1 MTAIHPTPRSAAS
14 RRGRFSA
21 ASVALC
27 ILATAICAGLI
38 FLAETRRIRV
48 DLTAS
53 GEHTLSQRT
62 RTILAALDEPCSIVA
77 VAEQSRLDPTSRRL
91 LADLLD
97 SFSRASPR
105 IAATLIDPAAPDG
118 AGKFEAFIASLAA
131 SRAEAI
137 AAHRDAIAGA
147 IDALASLAP
156 MTAAA
161 GDSIDRARSVL
172 TPTDPARESL
182 GQRGAT
188 LRVRGADLQRLAGS
202 ARDQSTVHIGALELP
217 ASDRL
222 REPLR
227 AALAGVAREL
237 DAASTALAQ
246 AKTADAANQPT
257 LAETARECAALRDR
271 ALAAAEPL
279 QRLVPLEVL
288 TVARALEARSAVVAS
303 AASRIVAAPLE
314 RLFVGSSTGPS
325 DPAAALRFRGE
336 ETIADAIAA
345 VAPGPRPIVCL
356 VHAVAAPLLDDA
368 GQPASADA
376 QAFFARLIERLRS
389 RGIDVI
395 EWPVASRADRPTSA
409 SLPSTRA
416 GDAPAQ
422 RPIVWVIVPV
432 AASTPRSND
441 VTTKLAAATR
451 SLIDAGENLLVTLEP
466 SPFPR
471 VGEPDPLAAAL
482 EPFGILPDTARPLMR
497 RISTP
502 RGPIVWPESK
512 AVADAPGPD
521 APPLARAIAG
531 LSTFVPWPTPLDIA
545 PNTPAHITPLLRI
558 PASSDTWGE
567 SQWLAYRA
575 LSREQ
580 RAAVPAADQPSPDPV
595 RDSTQGPWLIAAA
608 SERPRQGAPPQRAV
622 IVGAS
627 AWFMD
632 PVIEETE
639 TIDGRQIAANPGN
652 AELFENSI
660 QWLARRDD
668 LIAPGARALQTP
680 RIRALDPGSLAAI
693 RWAAALGPPLFV
705 LLIGAAYRILR
716 D

>member
-1 MTAIHPTPRSAAS
+1 MTTAQASPPSAAS
-14 RRGRFSA
+14 RRGRSSA

-27 ILATAICAGLI
+27 LLATAICAGLI
-38 FLAETRRIRV
+38 FLAETRRVRA

-62 RTILAALDEPCSIVA
+62 RIILAALDEPCSIVA

-97 SFSRASPR
+97 AFSRASPR
-105 IAATLIDPAAPDG
+105 VNATLIDPAAPDG
-118 AGKFEAFIASLAA
+118 SARFEAFIASLAA
-131 SRAEAI
+131 SRAEAV
-137 AAHRDAIAGA
+137 AAHRAALSGA
-147 IDALASLAP
+147 MDALASLAP
-156 MTAAA
+156 LTAAA
-161 GDSIDRARSVL
+161 GESADRARPLLAPV
-172 TPTDPARESL
+172 DPARETL

-202 ARDQSTVHIGALELP
+202 AREQATVRVGAADLP

-237 DAASTALAQ
+237 DAASLALAQ
-246 AKTADAANQPT
+246 ARAADAANQPS
-257 LAETARECAALRDR
+257 LAEAARECAALRDR

-279 QRLVPLEVL
+279 LRLAPLDVL
-288 TVARALEARSAVVAS
+288 AVARALEARSAVVAS
-303 AASRIVAAPLE
+303 TASRIVAAPLE
-314 RLFVGSSTGPS
+314 RLFVGSAAAPG
-325 DPAAALRFRGE
+325 DPASALRFRGE

-368 GQPASADA
+368 GEPASADA

-389 RGIDVI
+389 RGIDVM
-395 EWPVASRADRPTSA
+395 EWPVTTRPERPTAA
-409 SLPSTRA
+409 SLPSAPA
-416 GDAPAQ
+416 GDSPSQ
-422 RPIVWVIVPV
+422 RPIVWVVVPV

-441 VTTKLAAATR
+441 VTSRLGAATK

-531 LSTFVPWPTPLDIA
+531 LATFVPWPTPLNIA

-580 RAAVPAADQPSPDPV
+580 RAAVAPADQPSPDPA
-595 RDSTQGPWLIAAA
+595 RDSLQGPWLIAAA
-608 SERPRQGAPPQRAV
+608 SERPRENAPPQRAV

-639 TIDGRQIAANPGN
+639 TIDGRQISANPGN

-660 QWLARRDD
+660 HWLARRDD

-680 RIRALDPGSLAAI
+680 RIRALGPGPLAAI
-693 RWAAALGPPLFV
+693 RWAAALGPPLIV